1 MQMPMTFR
9 HTGIDDSGENRQLID
24 EGARIN
30 NRPQASLR
38 VLTYKDFALARM
50 IG

>member
-1 MQMPMTFR
+1 MRMPMTFR

-24 EGARIN
+24 EDDRIN
-30 NRPQASLR
+30 NSRRSLLR
-38 VLTYKDFALARM
+38 VLTDKDFTLSGV